1 MPCAK
6 PKRRALDISKM
17 HNLRPETRNQ
27 DIDAV
32 RAELEKRIL
41 RIRMMIFDVDGVLTD
56 GRIIYTDAGSEL
68 KEFDAQDGHGI
79 KLLQRAGIEV
89 SLISGRACGA
99 VEHRARSL
107 GITRLYQGSKV
118 KLEAYGQLLSETGLK
133 EHETGFMGDDLID
146 IPVMRRAG
154 FSVAVPNG
162 ASHIFPFAH
171 YITRASGGRGA
182 AREVCEMILQVQ
194 GLWESVTERYLA
206 DPPKQDK

>member
-1 MPCAK
+1 
-6 PKRRALDISKM
+6 
-17 HNLRPETRNQ
+17 
-27 DIDAV
+27 
-32 RAELEKRIL
+32 
-41 RIRMMIFDVDGVLTD
+41 MMIFDVDGVLTD
-56 GRIIYTDAGSEL
+56 GRIIYTDEGSEI

-89 SLISGRACGA
+89 ALISGRVCRA
-99 VEHRARSL
+99 VEQRARGL

-118 KLEAYGQLLSETGLK
+118 KLEAYGQILSDAGLK
-133 EHETGFMGDDLID
+133 EYETGFMGDDLID

-162 ASHIFPFAH
+162 APHIFPFAH

-194 GLWESVTERYLA
+194 GLWESVIERYLA
-206 DPPKQDK
+206 